1 MIIENDEGVVT
12 QRRSVCSP
20 FPFSLGLWL
29 ILLAF
34 TTKKKKIPIFRLIK
48 FDNRSLGVVT
58 TTYYAALST
67 LFGGIY
73 DFIMVRSIVGGDDG
87 DDDDDEDNGIQMVV
101 GYFVL
106 KCILLSISRDTIW
119 LFVLVESYTGVERL
133 KLQARIQRGE
143 IVSNPY
149 ANVGRKTINE
159 TI

>member
-1 MIIENDEGVVT
+1 MYPSVHSLPHFHSITALMIMIIENDEGVVT

-20 FPFSLGLWL
+20 FPFSLRLWL

-34 TTKKKKIPIFRLIK
+34 SNQKKLSIFRLIK

-58 TTYYAALST
+58 TTYYAALSS

-106 KCILLSISRDTIW
+106 KCILLSISRDTI
-119 LFVLVESYTGVERL
+119 
-133 KLQARIQRGE
+133 
-143 IVSNPY
+143 
-149 ANVGRKTINE
+149 
-159 TI
+159 